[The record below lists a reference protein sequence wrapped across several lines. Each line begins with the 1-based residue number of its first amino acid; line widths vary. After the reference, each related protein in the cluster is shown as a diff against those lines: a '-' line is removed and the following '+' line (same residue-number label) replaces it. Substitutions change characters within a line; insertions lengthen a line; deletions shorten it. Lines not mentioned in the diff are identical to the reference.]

1 MSLVSLTLD
10 QERAVKAIDESTL
23 SFISGPAGTGKS
35 FLIHYLTEQFQEQLK
50 TVHLLSST
58 GISAYHIKGMTVHS
72 FLARIQMSE
81 SAFYL
86 PLDKDAVIIVDEMS
100 MLGKKVFEQFEK
112 TLRAVH
118 YKDPVRSNQPFGGQK
133 IIFFGDFAQLPP
145 VNDDFAFQ
153 SECWNYI
160 TTHCE
165 LKEIKRQNESDFVEW
180 LLRIRSGKLTM
191 KDRKIISDLPNGTN
205 RPDAIHLFASN
216 EEALEY
222 NEKCLRQLCDEQR
235 KSLQTYPA
243 EIQSSHFSVEE
254 TDSFFQQRH
263 QCYSS
268 LTVCIGSKIMLTRNI
283 DTERGWCNGTTGWI
297 QRVTPTELVMAKRVG
312 SSIETKVI
320 TKHTYCRIKCG
331 KECQKEVNGVVCGI
345 SNCKEHIMEDH
356 RCPYMVQHGPRAG
369 KICHAVDCKRHPKSE
384 VCYLDVD
391 EMKVMSSKQHMIV
404 KQFPILLAWGITIHK
419 SQGMTLEDCVI
430 HLPKYRYQPSLV
442 YVALSRCKTKS
453 GISLSSECP
462 IKYDCICPDERVM
475 KELFNYPTRTCGIC
489 KSVYV
494 GPYVSC
500 QDCSSAPGK
509 YSMWCFKDFANR
521 PTDDMMR
528 YVEFAID
535 HPDYSS
541 ATRWKKFVAYL
552 NTIYR
557 SE

>member
-1 MSLVSLTLD
+1 MSLVSLTHD
-10 QERAVKAIDESTL
+10 QERAVQAVSDATL

-35 FLIHYLTEQFQEQLK
+35 FLIHYLTEQYQAEGK

-72 FLARIQMSE
+72 FLARIQMKE
-81 SAFYL
+81 SSFFL
-86 PLDKDAVIIVDEMS
+86 NLDKDDVIIVDEIS
-100 MLGKKVFEQFEK
+100 MLGKKIFEQLDR
-112 TLRAVH
+112 TLRNVYYH
-118 YKDPVRSNQPFGGQK
+118 QPERSNQPFGDQK

-153 SECWNYI
+153 SNCWSHI

-165 LKEIKRQNESDFVEW
+165 LTEIKRQHEPEFVDW
-180 LLRIRSGKLTM
+180 LLRVRSGKMSM
-191 KDRKIISDLPNGTN
+191 KDRKMIADLPNGTH

-222 NEKCLRQLCDEQR
+222 NERCLQQLCEEQR
-235 KSLQTYPA
+235 KTLQTYSA
-243 EIQSSHFSVEE
+243 EIQSSHFSPEE
-254 TDSFFQQRH
+254 TETFFQQRH
-263 QCYSS
+263 QCYHS
-268 LTVCIGSKIMLTRNI
+268 LTVCVGSKIMLTRNI

-312 SSIETKVI
+312 AAIETRVI
-320 TKHTYCRIKCG
+320 AKHTYCRIKCG
-331 KECQKEVNGVVCGI
+331 KECQAIVEGSVCGL
-345 SNCKEHIMEDH
+345 SNCKEHPLEDQ
-356 RCPYMVQHGPRAG
+356 RCPYVVQHGPRAG
-369 KICHAVDCKRHPKSE
+369 KKCHAVDCKRHPRSE

-391 EMKVMSSKQHMIV
+391 EGKLMNAKQHMVV

-442 YVALSRCKTKS
+442 YVALSRCKTKA
-453 GISLSSECP
+453 GISLYSDCP

-475 KELFNYPTRTCGIC
+475 REMFRYPMRTCGIC
-489 KSVYV
+489 SDVYV
-494 GPYVSC
+494 GPYVTC

-509 YSMWCFKDFANR
+509 YSMWCFKDFEKR

-528 YVEFAID
+528 YVEFAIE
-535 HPDYSS
+535 HPGYSS
-541 ATRWKKFVAYL
+541 ATRWKKFVKFLQSVYK
-552 NTIYR
+552 
-557 SE
+557 EE